1 MKKAI
6 RYSATVCFVS
16 WAVAGVAH
24 WGFGMSAKD
33 TPTFFSIFAVVYMF
47 FPMLTALALQAIE
60 GQKFNHTGLVRIAP
74 TWLWAVALLLPIAL
88 ALLCIPVNALFPG
101 VELQYNADQLI
112 EQYHVPEER
121 QELLRMQMKLMSPAM
136 MLLTTVVN
144 ALIAGASINALVAFG
159 EEYGWR
165 NYLVGALRGLKF
177 WPSALFIGF
186 VWGIWHFPIILM
198 GHNYPNEPVW
208 GVPMMV
214 AVCILMG
221 VTELYFVL
229 KTRSMVVAAIMH
241 GTFNAISG
249 MVIFYVRGGN
259 DLVNGMPGLSGL
271 IVMALAIACIA
282 LYDRYIS
289 RDNISRMTL
298 GEALER

>member
-16 WAVAGVAH
+16 WAVAGVVH

-74 TWLWAVALLLPIAL
+74 TWLWALALLLPIAL

-121 QELLRMQMKLMSPAM
+121 QALLRMSVGQISAAM
-136 MLLTTVVN
+136 MILTTVVSS
-144 ALIAGASINALVAFG
+144 LVAGASINTVVAFG

-165 NYLVGALRGLKF
+165 NYLVWALRNHKF

-198 GHNYPNEPVW
+198 GHNYPNEPIW

-214 AVCILMG
+214 VVCILMG
-221 VTELYFVL
+221 ILELYFVL
-229 KTRSMVVAAIMH
+229 KTRSMVVAAVMH

-249 MVIFYVRGGN
+249 LVIYFVRGGN
-259 DLVNGMPGLSGL
+259 DLLNGMPGLSGF
-271 IVMALAIACIA
+271 IVMGLAIVGMEI
-282 LYDRYIS
+282 YDRYIAH
-289 RDNISRMTL
+289 DNICGSTL